1 MYQRKIYLLVA
12 FLTAFLL
19 VSCSSKEVVKKTE
32 VEAKIENLEN
42 TFKKREVKSESFSF
56 PPDVKIEA
64 VNIDSSNKKVTIK
77 LNKELSYI
85 PFRVDNVKEIYK
97 YFRNYLGSNYS
108 DYKFSIRTMGYDI
121 RDLIPNYY
129 RKSRSEYSYDRLP
142 LTKKSRPG
150 PVVQNISKK
159 FTPKEGLFDRNIVV
173 WPSHGWYYE
182 NKENRWKWQRPRLF
196 ESVEDLL
203 PYSIVIPYLT
213 PMLKN
218 AGAEV
223 FIPRE
228 RNTQPNEIIV
238 DNDSNNEISYSEK
251 VSDNKQFWKTGSGKG
266 YGVSNI
272 PYPTGLNPFRQG
284 TYRYIG
290 ADTTASAQASWI
302 PYIPETGYYGVYVSY
317 KSLPNSI
324 NDARYTVYHAGGKT
338 EFVVNQN
345 IGGST
350 WEYLGK
356 FKFFKGF
363 NMKNGKVV
371 LTNESSDS
379 SGRPACPVG
388 RVVTAD
394 GVRFGGGYGVIERN
408 GLTSGRPKFEEASR
422 YWLQFIGMPDS
433 LVYSFNNNQNDYIDD
448 YESRAEYADYLYG
461 APFGPN
467 KDRSVKGLGIPIDL
481 SLALHTDAG
490 FTGNDSTIGTL
501 SIYSLSDYDTS
512 KVFPD
517 GMSRIANRDLADL
530 IQTQVVNDIRA
541 KYDTNWTRRGL
552 RNAKYSEAAR
562 PNFPS
567 CLVELLAHQN
577 FSDMQFALD
586 PRFRF
591 DVARAIYKAML
602 RFLSVQDNFTYQVE
616 PLPVSH
622 FTSYFDSTGNLVLKW
637 KPEFDPLE
645 PTAKPDRYVVYKRIG
660 DGDFDNGEIV
670 YKPKLLIS
678 DLEEGK
684 IYSFK
689 VTAANNGGE
698 SFPSEILSVCK
709 MNNEKQPVLIVN
721 GFTRICGPSS
731 IRTNKFA
738 GFVNFVDPGV
748 PYKYD
753 LSFTGPQ
760 YNFNPLSQY
769 ISNDAPGFGASSADY
784 ETKIIAGNTF
794 DYPYIHG
801 KSLRDAGFSFTS
813 TSVAAFM
820 DTMINLS
827 KYNFIDLI
835 LGEQKATHWQR
846 AYEDSIRGI
855 SFKTFPDKLQELIR
869 SYLNKGGNLLVSGSY
884 IASDLYSDIDS
895 SGIKFLDNVLK
906 FQYDADH
913 ASRNGEVT
921 STDTSFFTPDSTLT
935 FNTILNDSIYAV
947 QAPDAIVNND
957 QSHVLLRYSEN
968 QFPAAVGYK
977 KDYGV
982 VVMGFPF
989 ETILNQK
996 YRDSLIEHVI
1006 KFLNLN

>member
-1 MYQRKIYLLVA
+1 MFERKVTYWFVIFFAAY
-12 FLTAFLL
+12 FLI
-19 VSCSSKEVVKKTE
+19 SCSSKEVLRKTE
-32 VEAKIENLEN
+32 VEKKIENLEN
-42 TFKKREVKSESFSF
+42 TFEKGGVKSESFSF
-56 PPDVKIEA
+56 PADVKIES
-64 VNIDSSNKKVTIK
+64 VRIDSSNKKVTIN

-85 PFRVDNVKEIYK
+85 PFRVDNITEIYN
-97 YFRNYLGSNYS
+97 YFRNYLGSNYN
-108 DYKFSIRTMGYDI
+108 DYKFSVRTMGYDI

-129 RKSRSEYSYDRLP
+129 RKSHSEYSYDRLP
-142 LTKKSRPG
+142 LSQKSRPN
-150 PVVQNISKK
+150 PVVENISKK
-159 FTPKEGLFDRNIVV
+159 FTPTEGLFNKNIVV

-218 AGAEV
+218 AGAKV

-228 RNTQPNEIIV
+228 RDTQPNEVIV

-251 VSDNKQFWKTGSGKG
+251 VSDNKQVWKTGNGKG
-266 YGVSNI
+266 YAIGNI

-284 TYRYIG
+284 TFRYIE
-290 ADTTASAQASWI
+290 ADTTASAQVSWI
-302 PYIPETGYYGVYVSY
+302 PYIPETGYYGVYISY
-317 KSLPNSI
+317 ASLPNSI
-324 NDARYTVYHAGGKT
+324 NDAHYTVYHAGGKMD
-338 EFVVNQN
+338 FIVNQKV
-345 IGGST
+345 GGST

-356 FKFFKGF
+356 FKFYKGF
-363 NMKNGKVV
+363 NMGDGKIV
-371 LTNESSDS
+371 LTNQSSFS
-379 SGRPACPVG
+379 SEK
-388 RVVTAD
+388 VVTAD

-422 YWLQFIGMPDS
+422 YWLQYIGMPDS

-448 YESRAEYADYLYG
+448 YESRAEYANYLYG
-461 APFGPN
+461 TPFGPN
-467 KDRSVKGLGIPIDL
+467 KDRNVKGLGIPIDL

-490 FTGNDSTIGTL
+490 FTGNDSTIGTM

-517 GMSRIANRDLADL
+517 GMSRMANRDLADL

-541 KYDTNWTRRGL
+541 KYDTNWTRREL

-591 DVARAIYKAML
+591 LAARAIYKAML
-602 RFLSVQDNFTYQVE
+602 RFLSVQDNFNYQVE

-622 FTSYFDSTGNLVLKW
+622 FTSYFDSTGNLVLRW
-637 KPEFDPLE
+637 KPELDPLE
-645 PTAKPDRYVVYKRIG
+645 STAKPDRYIVYKKIG

-670 YKPKLLIS
+670 YKPKLIIFN
-678 DLEEGK
+678 LEDGI

-689 VTAANNGGE
+689 VTAVNNGGE

-709 MNNEKQPVLIVN
+709 MNNRKPPVLIVN

-731 IRTNKFA
+731 VRTNKFA
-738 GFVNFVDPGV
+738 GFLNFVDPGV

-760 YNFNPLSQY
+760 YNFNPLSKY
-769 ISNDAPGFGASSADY
+769 ISNDAPGFGASSANY
-784 ETKIIAGNTF
+784 ETQIIAGNTF

-801 KSLRDAGFSFTS
+801 ESLEHAGFSFTS
-813 TSVAAFM
+813 TSVAAVM
-820 DTMINLS
+820 DTMLDLS
-827 KYNFIDLI
+827 KYNFVDLI
-835 LGEQKATHWQR
+835 LGEQKATPWQR
-846 AYEDSIRGI
+846 TYEDSIRGI
-855 SFKTFPDKLQELIR
+855 PFKTFPDKLQELIR
-869 SYLNKGGNLLVSGSY
+869 NYLNKGGNLFVSGSY

-895 SGIKFLDNVLK
+895 TGIKFMNNVLK

-913 ASRNGEVT
+913 ASRSGEVT
-921 STDTSFFTPDSTLT
+921 SVDTSFFPPDSSFDFSTT
-935 FNTILNDSIYAV
+935 LNDSIYAV
-947 QAPDAIVNND
+947 NAPDAIVNND
-957 QSHVLLRYSEN
+957 QSRVLLRYSKD

-977 KDYGV
+977 QKYGV
-982 VVMGFPF
+982 VAMGFPF
-989 ETILNQK
+989 ETILSSNS
-996 YRDSLIEHVI
+996 RDALIKHII
-1006 KFLNLN
+1006 KFLELN